1 MNIYVGNLSF
11 DTTEEDLRRSFT
23 AFGEVTSVNVIK
35 DKFSGKS
42 RGFAFVEMASDETG
56 KAAIQGLH
64 ETELQTRKLTVSL
77 AKPRTEGGGGGGG
90 GGRRPSYGGGGYG
103 GGGGNGGG
111 GGRY

>member
-23 AFGEVTSVNVIK
+23 AFGEVTSVNIIK
-35 DKFSGKS
+35 DKFTGKS
-42 RGFAFVEMASDETG
+42 RGFAFVEMAGEETG

-64 ETELQTRKLTVSL
+64 ETELLTRKLTVSL
-77 AKPRTEGGGGGGG
+77 AKPRTEGGGGG
-90 GGRRPSYGGGGYG
+90 RRQNYGGGGGYG
-103 GGGGNGGG
+103 GDR

>member
-11 DTTEEDLRRSFT
+11 DTTEEDLRQSFT

-64 ETELQTRKLTVSL
+64 ETELQTRKLTVSV

-90 GGRRPSYGGGGYG
+90 GGRRPSYGGGG
-103 GGGGNGGG
+103 NGG

>member
-11 DTTEEDLRRSFT
+11 DATEEDLRGAFG

-64 ETELQTRKLTVSL
+64 EKELQGRKLNVNV
-77 AKPRTEGGGGGGG
+77 AKPRSEGGGGGGA
-90 GGRRPSYGGGGYG
+90 
-103 GGGGNGGG
+103 GGG
-111 GGRY
+111 GGRGRKEGYGSGRRW

>member
-11 DTTEEDLRRSFT
+11 DTTEEDLRQSFT

-64 ETELQTRKLTVSL
+64 ETELQTRKLTVSV

-90 GGRRPSYGGGGYG
+90 GGRRPSYGGGG
-103 GGGGNGGG
+103 GNGGG
-111 GGRY
+111 GRY

>member
-23 AFGEVTSVNVIK
+23 AFGEVTSVNIIK
-35 DKFSGKS
+35 DKFTGKS
-42 RGFAFVEMASDETG
+42 RGFAFVEMANDEHG

-64 ETELQTRKLTVSL
+64 ETELQTRKLTVSV

-90 GGRRPSYGGGGYG
+90 RGRRQGYNGGG
-103 GGGGNGGG
+103 GGG